1 MIPDKL
7 YIPTTTLNFN
17 NIMASESIS
26 PAGFYPV
33 RGFGYKRFDK
43 VKPNNLDKRIILYDK
58 YPIFDINDIELEN
71 YPLVIMVTRQHI
83 GEDIIC
89 EYKDG
94 VFYAEETI
102 YLNPFSTKIYFRN
115 EDEKRRT
122 FLKVEQSLNTKMVP
136 IYQNDIL
143 VKTLNVNYFE
153 WKNND
158 ITDSAIDFSK
168 HISKDRRINKLKGL
182 LYAYLFGA
190 NRSLPPEV
198 VASKKLVK
206 KLQNL
211 LSAIITNPDG
221 YVNYKQ
227 EEELRILYRKI
238 NETFYQV
245 EGLEKILQNRIKQ
258 KEEQY
263 HCSNFAEILKKEDL
277 YDTWYQ
283 KQNLKPS
290 YRINPFNLSYSH
302 KSSNK
307 KDSEYNNNK
316 SEETQKYF
324 DAYFS
329 ELEKA
334 IDKHLKSANTNVLD
348 LPILQHCNR
357 VEGIPSDKTGF
368 QTKLFNEYCEE
379 HWNSEEF
386 LASRLDFATAGG
398 KLFREELQDSWENS
412 SSKSYINDLRKNL
425 ASHTPFTLNSV
436 TNLTLQSFAVFCKK
450 GEEDIDKLEDYL
462 ISNGIGDFRIAF
474 SLWGIVFGFA
484 NMPKT
489 LANDLFLSNDRTY
502 KSDVYKYIFKQIHGI
517 ELEGEFESK
526 EEKEVVVIPS
536 QLNGD
541 MNNNKPEAIAT
552 DNNIH
557 NEDPS
562 LELENK
568 LRSLELKLVLL
579 KDIKDKYEQHK
590 YNISNLLFDDIGKIR
605 GVGTKTLQKIKDAL
619 GHVDEDL
626 KSTQLQSEPPL
637 PLHQSTGLFLS
648 DFDFLSS
655 DNEFIVTV
663 SHQNKDWKKD
673 LKWFIESHKISHKD
687 YNKYWKDKP
696 TDNES
701 IIKQFIFFKEE
712 IYKSSEDLLR
722 RFYFSNE

>member
-1 MIPDKL
+1 
-7 YIPTTTLNFN
+7 
-17 NIMASESIS
+17 
-26 PAGFYPV
+26 
-33 RGFGYKRFDK
+33 
-43 VKPNNLDKRIILYDK
+43 
-58 YPIFDINDIELEN
+58 
-71 YPLVIMVTRQHI
+71 
-83 GEDIIC
+83 
-89 EYKDG
+89 
-94 VFYAEETI
+94 
-102 YLNPFSTKIYFRN
+102 
-115 EDEKRRT
+115 
-122 FLKVEQSLNTKMVP
+122 
-136 IYQNDIL
+136 
-143 VKTLNVNYFE
+143 
-153 WKNND
+153 
-158 ITDSAIDFSK
+158 
-168 HISKDRRINKLKGL
+168 
-182 LYAYLFGA
+182 
-190 NRSLPPEV
+190 
-198 VASKKLVK
+198 
-206 KLQNL
+206 
-211 LSAIITNPDG
+211 
-221 YVNYKQ
+221 
-227 EEELRILYRKI
+227 
-238 NETFYQV
+238 
-245 EGLEKILQNRIKQ
+245 
-258 KEEQY
+258 
-263 HCSNFAEILKKEDL
+263 
-277 YDTWYQ
+277 
-283 KQNLKPS
+283 
-290 YRINPFNLSYSH
+290 
-302 KSSNK
+302 
-307 KDSEYNNNK
+307 
-316 SEETQKYF
+316 
-324 DAYFS
+324 
-329 ELEKA
+329 
-334 IDKHLKSANTNVLD
+334 
-348 LPILQHCNR
+348 
-357 VEGIPSDKTGF
+357 
-368 QTKLFNEYCEE
+368 
-379 HWNSEEF
+379 
-386 LASRLDFATAGG
+386 
-398 KLFREELQDSWENS
+398 
-412 SSKSYINDLRKNL
+412 
-425 ASHTPFTLNSV
+425 
-436 TNLTLQSFAVFCKK
+436 
-450 GEEDIDKLEDYL
+450 
-462 ISNGIGDFRIAF
+462 
-474 SLWGIVFGFA
+474 
-484 NMPKT
+484 MPKT